1 MPTTAPDSDAAAELS
16 EQPVR
21 TTSPAGET
29 SLGRWMNR
37 AVWPRLTDAGWISTA
52 AGVVASLGLLLFVV
66 RTLGASWPGQFK
78 IFFPDS
84 FSFINAARLTPF
96 SPAFYAAE
104 RPIAFPTLLFLL
116 GRSTVVTV
124 VVQTFLYGLAYLF
137 AVRVA
142 CRILRQAE
150 ARLLAGLLIIMI
162 GLEPRFAL
170 WNTHIL
176 SESLG
181 MTLAVVSVSMWWRFS
196 AEPTVIRLRWATLT
210 TIAWL
215 TARDSNVPPWMA
227 IGVPALLLASFL
239 WRGADPDLRRA
250 LRRWGVITLVVCLGI
265 GAAQF
270 VNGRNRYATLN
281 NVGLRVLP
289 DKELTNWFVDQGM
302 PMSDALVERTGFSSF
317 DNNWKMLNSAD
328 LESFRA
334 WARGSG
340 QRQMLESDVRFI
352 PHWVSAL
359 YRDLP
364 TLLSSDQSAYDAFH
378 VTKRLPATTPGQVG
392 GPTSR
397 LGLLIWSLLA
407 CVGLALA
414 ARRRGLQ
421 SIVLGLLLASTFVDL
436 YMAYVGDSVE
446 VQRHMVGPLARMAL
460 ILAICVSLGVDTL
473 LDDARRRKVTA
484 E

>member
-1 MPTTAPDSDAAAELS
+1 
-16 EQPVR
+16 
-21 TTSPAGET
+21 
-29 SLGRWMNR
+29 MNR
-37 AVWPRLTDAGWISTA
+37 AVWPRLTDSRWISTA
-52 AGVVASLGLLLFVV
+52 TGVIATLGLLFFVV

-116 GRSTVVTV
+116 GRSTVVTI

-142 CRILRQAE
+142 CRILCQAE
-150 ARLLAGLLIIMI
+150 ARLLAGLLIVLI

-196 AEPTVIRLRWATLT
+196 ADPTVARLRWAGVA

-215 TARDSNVPPWMA
+215 TARDSNVPPWA
-227 IGVPALLLASFL
+227 LVGVPALLLASLL
-239 WRGADPDLRRA
+239 WKSAETDLRKA
-250 LRRWGVITLVVCLGI
+250 LRHWGVITLVVCLGV
-265 GAAQF
+265 GLTQSA
-270 VNGRNRYATLN
+270 NGRNRYATLN

-289 DKELTNWFVDQGM
+289 EKELTNWFVDQGM

-317 DNNWKMLNSAD
+317 DNNWKMLNSPD
-328 LESFRA
+328 LESFRS
-334 WARGSG
+334 WARSSG
-340 QRQMLESDVRFI
+340 QRQMLESYVRFA
-352 PHWVSAL
+352 PHWVSTL

-364 TLLSSDQSAYDAFH
+364 ILLSSDQSSYDAFH
-378 VTKRLPATTPGQVG
+378 VAKRLPAAMPWQIG

-397 LGLLIWSLLA
+397 AGLLMWSLLA
-407 CVGLALA
+407 CAGLALT

-421 SIVLGLLLASTFVDL
+421 SIVLALLLASTFVDL

-446 VQRHMVGPLARMAL
+446 VQRHMVGPLSRMAL
-460 ILAICVSLGVDTL
+460 IMAICVCLGVDTL
-473 LDDARRRKVTA
+473 LDDARRRAVEARRDKVA
-484 E
+484 GE